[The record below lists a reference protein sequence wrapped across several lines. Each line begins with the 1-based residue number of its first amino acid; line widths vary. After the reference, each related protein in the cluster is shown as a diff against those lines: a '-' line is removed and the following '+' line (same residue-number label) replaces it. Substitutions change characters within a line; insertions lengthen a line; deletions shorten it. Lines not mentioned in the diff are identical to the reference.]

1 MKKENQRKKRGEMSG
16 SAKGVATTGQRAILR
31 SLVEREL
38 GNWVNWGGVDL
49 VRLANKLDFLSGRK

>member
-38 GNWVNWGGVDL
+38 GELG
-49 VRLANKLDFLSGRK
+49 